1 MATAFSAARF
11 TRRVVVKARD
21 AGVDAAGQ
29 PTATWGTTVATLWAQ
44 VDPPGAAG
52 AVAQVQAGREGV
64 REARVFRVRYRTDL
78 TDDMRLE
85 LDGLVFDITL
95 VQQDHGGHQFTDL
108 VALRVPT

>member
-1 MATAFSAARF
+1 MATALSAGRF
-11 TRRVVVKARD
+11 TRRVVVKSRS

-29 PTATWGTTVATLWAQ
+29 PATTWGTTVATPWCQ

-52 AVAQVQAGREGV
+52 AVAQVLAGREGA

-78 TDDMRLE
+78 TADMRLE
-85 LDGLVFDITL
+85 LDGLTFDITL

-108 VALRVPT
+108 VALRVPA

>member
-1 MATAFSAARF
+1 MVTAFSAGRF

-44 VDPPGAAG
+44 VDPPGSAG
-52 AVAQVQAGREGV
+52 AVAQVLAGREGV

-78 TDDMRLE
+78 TADMRLE
-85 LDGLVFDITL
+85 LDGAVFDITV
-95 VQQDHGGHQFTDL
+95 VQQDHAGHQVTDL
-108 VALRVPT
+108 VCLRLPA